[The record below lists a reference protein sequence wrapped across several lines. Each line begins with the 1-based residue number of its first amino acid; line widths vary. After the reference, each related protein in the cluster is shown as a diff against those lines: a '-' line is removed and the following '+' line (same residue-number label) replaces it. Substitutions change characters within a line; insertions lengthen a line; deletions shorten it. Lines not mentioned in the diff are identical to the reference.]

1 MDAPRPQMK
10 RHRGFSQG
18 LYGSIHLIVG
28 GVACNE
34 YSIHTYAFHFYYH
47 LALFNMCQG
56 SRMPYPVVVGD
67 RLQRQPITRVAIVT
81 GLESQRSKQCTL
93 APS

>member
-1 MDAPRPQMK
+1 MDAPWLQMK
-10 RHRGFSQG
+10 RQRGFTQG
-18 LYGSIHLIVG
+18 LYGNIHLIV

-34 YSIHTYAFHFYYH
+34 YSVHTYAFHFYYH

-67 RLQRQPITRVAIVT
+67 RLQRQPITRVTIVT
-81 GLESQRSKQCTL
+81 GLESQRSKQGTL